1 MLLREAVNKKIEYK
15 AQIPGLLVSCVL
27 CLLSCVFVGC
37 ATVSA
42 PKVAELPIQKFYL
55 NNNLYYPLR
64 EICRHFKI
72 DWDYD
77 SFARQISMQKADT
90 EVKLLI
96 DSSVALVNGVPLDI
110 REPVRVHNGLTVVP
124 EKFRELVIDRFY
136 CRIIPQAS
144 SEYAPGYA
152 IRKVIVDAG
161 HGGYDPGAI
170 GRTGLREKDVNL
182 DIARRLA
189 HLLEAKG
196 IDVSMTRSVDKFI
209 TLEERANIANR
220 ARADFFIS
228 IHSNSARSARL
239 NGFEV
244 YYITDKVNDY
254 SRALDT
260 AGNADLHIEPASFYN
275 TSLNLKATL
284 WDIIY
289 TQSRSRSIILAQS
302 ICQAASRNM
311 GLRILGVKGA
321 PFYVL
326 KGTRIPAVL
335 VEVGFVSHPSE
346 ERYLRSGF
354 YRQQLAEA
362 ICEGILNYSRQYEL
376 AGLH

>member
-1 MLLREAVNKKIEYK
+1 MLLKEAVNKKIEFK
-15 AQIPGLLVSCVL
+15 AQILGLLVSSVL
-27 CLLSCVFVGC
+27 CLVSCVFVGC
-37 ATVSA
+37 ATIA
-42 PKVAELPIQKFYL
+42 PPRVAELPIQKFYI
-55 NNNLYYPLR
+55 NNIPYYSLT

-77 SFARQISMQKADT
+77 SFARQISMKKADS
-90 EVKLLI
+90 EVKLLM
-96 DSSVALVNGVPLDI
+96 DSSVALVNGSPLDI
-110 REPVRVHNGLTVVP
+110 QQPLRMHNGLTVVP
-124 EKFRELVIDRFY
+124 AKFRELVIDRFY
-136 CRIIPQAS
+136 SRIIPQAS
-144 SEYAPGYA
+144 GESALGYA

-161 HGGYDPGAI
+161 HGGHDPGAI

-196 IDVSMTRSVDKFI
+196 IDASMTRSVDKFI
-209 TLEERANIANR
+209 SLEERAEIANR
-220 ARADFFIS
+220 SKADFFIS

-244 YYITDKVNDY
+244 YYITDKINDY
-254 SRALDT
+254 SRALTT
-260 AGNADLHIEPASFYN
+260 AQNADLHIEPASFYN

-289 TQSRSRSIILAQS
+289 TQSRLRSIIIAQS

-362 ICEGILNYSRQYEL
+362 IAEGILNVKGNRSF
-376 AGLH
+376 